1 MAKELFIGV
10 VIGAAVSGAFKGAF
24 AGAERTVKGLGTA
37 VEGLTKKQVALGKS
51 IERGMKSLSD
61 GSLAAL
67 NRDYEALGRTID
79 RLRTQ
84 QDKLTASIA
93 RGKAL
98 GEQRQALKS
107 QIVTTGASLA
117 LAAAPAIASL
127 RLSGDFGQ
135 QLRRTATNAEFDAGQ
150 EARVGSV
157 IRKTAVDNGLGAL
170 EIGAGTQALVAGGI
184 QDEAS
189 LNRLVPLLGRASRA
203 TGNTL
208 EELALVSLAFRDN
221 LQISA
226 DGVEPA
232 LNILVAAGKAGSFEV
247 DKASRALPQIAP
259 MLASLGVVG
268 NEAVAEIGASLQIAK
283 QGAGSAEEAANNY
296 VNALAKISA
305 PETVRAF
312 EKAGIDLQAERARF
326 VAQGLT
332 PMQAMLRIIGDYV
345 RGEAPGVQA
354 DFQAL
359 QKAQTDSERA
369 AILQR
374 LEESDRLGE
383 LFVDRQAAAF
393 FRIALAKQPQLEQI
407 RKSSLEAAKQNQL
420 VEDWKRNMDTLNAR
434 SGRFRAVL
442 GDLGISI
449 GNALAPQVGALA
461 DALVPVITSISTF
474 VQNNPGLVKA
484 VVGAAIG
491 FGALKIGVLGLRL
504 AWNVAVL
511 SPLNFI
517 GTAITGVGAKV
528 SLFRV
533 LVSGAGGRLSAF
545 FQILGVGPK
554 VATALARGVTV
565 AGRAVLFL
573 GRALLLNPIG
583 LAITAIAG
591 GAFLIYKFW
600 GPIKG
605 FFSGLWAGVDGV
617 FKRFPI
623 LNYVFPIIAIPRAI
637 VAHWG
642 AIKGFFSGLWGQ
654 VMTAFSGGIGGVLR
668 LVLSWS
674 PMGTFAR
681 VFSPVVI
688 WLGTLPGR
696 FADAGSAL
704 IDGLIGG
711 IAAKATALKDAV
723 VGIGSSVAGW
733 FKEKLGIASPSRV
746 FMGFGGNVSAGAAL
760 GIRRGAGAAL
770 AATALLAAGIGS
782 VAAKPVDGPSLS
794 PPTIQPG
801 SALAA
806 RSAAAPRAAGSE
818 QSAAVQARA
827 ATDDALAGQ
836 VRQALP
842 AAGAQ
847 VRSSIVFSPSI
858 QITGADAATVGPQVD
873 RALQLSMVD
882 FERMLERVERQRAR
896 RAF

>member
-605 FFSGLWAGVDGV
+605 FFSGLW
-617 FKRFPI
+617 
-623 LNYVFPIIAIPRAI
+623 
-637 VAHWG
+637 
-642 AIKGFFSGLWGQ
+642 GQ